1 MAAVEQLTDPCTFH
15 GEGPYWDWRGGRLLF
30 VDMLAGAVVA
40 LSPDGGLTRSVVGD
54 VAAVV
59 RARRDGGFVVG
70 VERGFALTDDS
81 LAVTETLPPVF
92 SDDAVRMNEGGCDPQ
107 GRFYCGSMAYEG
119 TPGAGSLYRL
129 DPDRS
134 VRTVLSGVTVSNG
147 IQWSADGGTVYYNDT
162 ETGRVDAFDFDGD
175 TGAFSHR
182 RPFAV
187 IDPDDGAPDGM
198 AIDAEGGVW
207 VALFGGSAVRRYDA
221 GGVLTEELRLPASHV
236 TACAFG
242 GQDGRTL
249 FITTS
254 QEGIDTGEE
263 PTAGAVFRAEV
274 GVAGGTVHDF
284 AG

>member
-1 MAAVEQLTDPCTFH
+1 MVAVEQLTERCTFH
-15 GEGPYWDWRGGRLLF
+15 GEGPYWDRREGRLLF
-30 VDMLAGAVVA
+30 VDMLAGAVVS
-40 LSPDGGLTRSVVGD
+40 LSPAGELSRTTVGT
-54 VAAVV
+54 VAAAV
-59 RARRDGGFVVG
+59 RARRDGGFVVA
-70 VERGFALTDDS
+70 VERGFVLTDDA

-92 SDDAVRMNEGGCDPQ
+92 ETDSVRMNEGGCDPQ
-107 GRFYCGSMAYEG
+107 GRFYCGSMAYGG

-129 DPDRS
+129 DADRG
-134 VRTVLSGVTVSNG
+134 VRTILSGVTISNG
-147 IQWSADGGTVYYNDT
+147 IQWSADGATVYYNDT
-162 ETGRVDAFDFDGD
+162 GTGRVDAFDFDGD
-175 TGAFSHR
+175 SGRFSNR

-187 IDPDDGAPDGM
+187 IEPDDGAPDGM

-207 VALFGGSAVRRYDA
+207 VALFGGKAVRRYDGA
-221 GGVLTEELRLPASHV
+221 GTLTEELRLPASNV

-254 QEGIDTGEE
+254 QEGIDTDEE
-263 PTAGAVFRAEV
+263 PAAGAVFHAEV